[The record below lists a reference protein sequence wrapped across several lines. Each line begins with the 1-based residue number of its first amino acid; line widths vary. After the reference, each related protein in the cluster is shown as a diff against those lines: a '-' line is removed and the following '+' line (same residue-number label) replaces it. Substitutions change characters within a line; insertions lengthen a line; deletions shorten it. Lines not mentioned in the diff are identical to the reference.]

1 MNLDTAP
8 ATTEV
13 EDRTGYVVSNP
24 MAYPDYTFEGE
35 PDVMELRATAVQ
47 AMHDLLS
54 IRWSTAETFHYQ
66 KTGPVS
72 EKIFNHEKDTTYAG
86 VLYSSASAGLFQF
99 LEFYDH
105 ETGRLYYPDGVS
117 KMKKVIGASCAD
129 ALIWSWNT
137 VCTSTEGLYYPNT
150 MVYANGYY
158 PIGDYT
164 YDYSIKNYSFMP
176 TYTIK
181 EQNSVQ
187 VIMESY
193 AQVLLADALVSTSD
207 NHAMMA
213 IENAHVVYS
222 EDGSINTA
230 ESYILIQDQRGG
242 QGAGFYEQKEN
253 GETILYS
260 GRTSFKY
267 TFDMLYQNN
276 YLPVAP
282 AELLGT
288 KGYDHA
294 NVTCSAETL
303 ETMEDLT
310 SAQITSNYPLALIN
324 AFLVYPDGGKVL
336 IDRTTFNGDNK
347 VGVPK
352 TYELSK
358 MKALVAEEFMSTL
371 KKNNTYYVEIEVVV
385 SNGTRHIAAKLPIDR

>member
-1 MNLDTAP
+1 M
-8 ATTEV
+8 
-13 EDRTGYVVSNP
+13 
-24 MAYPDYTFEGE
+24 
-35 PDVMELRATAVQ
+35 
-47 AMHDLLS
+47 
-54 IRWSTAETFHYQ
+54 
-66 KTGPVS
+66 
-72 EKIFNHEKDTTYAG
+72 
-86 VLYSSASAGLFQF
+86 
-99 LEFYDH
+99 
-105 ETGRLYYPDGVS
+105 
-117 KMKKVIGASCAD
+117 
-129 ALIWSWNT
+129 
-137 VCTSTEGLYYPNT
+137 
-150 MVYANGYY
+150 
-158 PIGDYT
+158 
-164 YDYSIKNYSFMP
+164 
-176 TYTIK
+176 
-181 EQNSVQ
+181 
-187 VIMESY
+187 
-193 AQVLLADALVSTSD
+193 LLADALVSTSD

-213 IENAHVVYS
+213 IENAHVVYN

-310 SAQITSNYPLALIN
+310 SAQIPSNYPLALIN